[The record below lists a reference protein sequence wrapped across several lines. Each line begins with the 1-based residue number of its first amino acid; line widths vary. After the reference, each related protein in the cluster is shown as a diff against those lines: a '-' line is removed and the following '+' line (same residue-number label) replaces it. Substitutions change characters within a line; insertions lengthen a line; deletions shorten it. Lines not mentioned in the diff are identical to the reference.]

1 MKRRKFDVKSK
12 ISRIDISKFVISVF
26 RMMQNYKN
34 TSILPHKLPYNFQL
48 IGIITFVVLN
58 SFFGY
63 GQRKNENETIK
74 TVCIDAGHGGKD
86 PGCHGSSANEKTV
99 CLQMSLLLGRK
110 IKEAFPSINVVFTR
124 DTDVF
129 VELDDRAKIA
139 NRNNADLFICIH
151 ANSASP
157 AAFGTET
164 FVLGLHR
171 AASQQKIADRENSTI
186 FLEDDKGAKYKD
198 FDMSPDAI
206 IARQLQLSIFL
217 DHSINFASKLQT
229 EFKEI
234 GRYNRGVKQ
243 AGFLV
248 LYKTTMPSVLIE
260 TGFLT
265 NPSDE
270 NFLKNPESQNKM
282 ASAMFEAFKNYKSDL
297 EGIDVIKSDKKSSA
311 NTITRNSEQSIE
323 STFSSD
329 ETTNSIKK
337 TSIIF
342 KVQLETSD
350 KKLSLNSKKFNGI
363 KAEEEKEGAV
373 YKYVSGNFE
382 NDFDSANSLKN
393 EMRNKGFSN
402 AFVYVLENGIRIP
415 LDQGINK
422 IYFFLILLI
431 P

>member
-1 MKRRKFDVKSK
+1 
-12 ISRIDISKFVISVF
+12 
-26 RMMQNYKN
+26 MMQNYKN
-34 TSILPHKLPYNFQL
+34 TSILPYKILYNFHL
-48 IGIITFVVLN
+48 FGIIMFISLL
-58 SFFGY
+58 SFRGF
-63 GQRKNENETIK
+63 GQRKNDKSSIK
-74 TVCIDAGHGGKD
+74 TICIDAGHGGKD

-99 CLQMSLLLGRK
+99 CLQIALQLGAK
-110 IKEAFPSINVVFTR
+110 IKETYPSINVIYTR

-157 AAFGTET
+157 AAYGTET

-171 AASQQKIADRENSTI
+171 AESQQKIADRENSTI
-186 FLEDDKGAKYKD
+186 YLEDDKGAKYKD

-229 EFKEI
+229 EFKQI
-234 GRYNRGVKQ
+234 GRFNRGVKQ

-270 NFLKNPESQNKM
+270 IFLKNPDTQNKL
-282 ASAMFEAFKNYKSDL
+282 ANAMFEAFKKYKAEL
-297 EGIDVIKSDKKSSA
+297 EGVDVLKNDTKQNQINSTKNTDENKEPQSTILDPLNPTKKSV
-311 NTITRNSEQSIE
+311 
-323 STFSSD
+323 
-329 ETTNSIKK
+329 
-337 TSIIF
+337 IIF

-350 KKLSLNSKKFNGI
+350 KKVSLNSQKYAGI
-363 KAEEEKEGAV
+363 KVEEEKEGAI
-373 YKYVSGNFE
+373 YKYVAGNFE
-382 NDFDSANSLKN
+382 EEFSAANTLKN
-393 EMRNKGFSN
+393 EMRKKGFSN
-402 AFVYVLENGIRIP
+402 AFVYATENGIRIP
-415 LDQGINK
+415 LEEGISK
-422 IYFFLILLI
+422 IKKR
-431 P
+431 

>member
-1 MKRRKFDVKSK
+1 
-12 ISRIDISKFVISVF
+12 
-26 RMMQNYKN
+26 MMQNYKN
-34 TSILPHKLPYNFQL
+34 TSILPHKTRYNFHL
-48 IGIITFVVLN
+48 FSIIMFISLL
-58 SFFGY
+58 SFSGF
-63 GQRKNENETIK
+63 GQRKNDKSSIK
-74 TVCIDAGHGGKD
+74 TICIDAGHGGKD

-99 CLQMSLLLGRK
+99 CLQIALQLGAK
-110 IKEAFPSINVVFTR
+110 IKETYPSINVIYTR

-157 AAFGTET
+157 AAYGTET

-171 AASQQKIADRENSTI
+171 AESQQKIADRENSTI
-186 FLEDDKGAKYKD
+186 YLEDDKGAKYKD

-229 EFKEI
+229 EFKQI
-234 GRYNRGVKQ
+234 GRFNRGVKQ

-270 NFLKNPESQNKM
+270 IFLKNPDTQNKL
-282 ASAMFEAFKNYKSDL
+282 ANAMFEAFKKYKAEL
-297 EGIDVIKSDKKSSA
+297 EGVDVLKNDTKQNQINSTKNTDENKEPQSTIPDPLNPTKKSV
-311 NTITRNSEQSIE
+311 
-323 STFSSD
+323 
-329 ETTNSIKK
+329 
-337 TSIIF
+337 IIF

-350 KKLSLNSKKFNGI
+350 KKVSLNSQKYAGI
-363 KAEEEKEGAV
+363 KVEEEKEGTT
-373 YKYVSGNFE
+373 YKYVTGNFE
-382 NDFDSANSLKN
+382 EELTAANTLKN
-393 EMRNKGFSN
+393 EMRKKGFSN
-402 AFVYVLENGIRIP
+402 AFVYATENGIRIP
-415 LDQGINK
+415 LEEGISK
-422 IYFFLILLI
+422 IKKR
-431 P
+431 

>member
-1 MKRRKFDVKSK
+1 
-12 ISRIDISKFVISVF
+12 
-26 RMMQNYKN
+26 MQNYKN
-34 TSILPHKLPYNFQL
+34 TSILPYKTLYNFQL
-48 IGIITFVVLN
+48 FGVVSFITLF
-58 SFFGY
+58 SFTGF
-63 GQRKNENETIK
+63 GQRKNDNSTIK

-99 CLQMSLLLGRK
+99 CLQIALKLGAK
-110 IKEAFPSINVVFTR
+110 IKDAYSNINVIYTR

-157 AAFGTET
+157 AAYGTET

-171 AASQQKIADRENSTI
+171 AESQQKIADRENSTI
-186 FLEDDKGAKYKD
+186 YLEDDKGAKYKD

-229 EFKEI
+229 EFKQI
-234 GRYNRGVKQ
+234 GRFDRGVKQ

-270 NFLKNPESQNKM
+270 TFLKTPDTQNKI
-282 ASAMFEAFKNYKSDL
+282 AGAMFEAFQKYKAEL
-297 EGIDVIKSDKKSSA
+297 EGVDVLKGDKKPNSVNPTKNTEGNNESQYLNSA
-311 NTITRNSEQSIE
+311 QANPA
-323 STFSSD
+323 
-329 ETTNSIKK
+329 KK
-337 TSIIF
+337 SVIIF

-350 KKLSLNSKKFNGI
+350 KKVSLSTQKYAGI
-363 KAEEEKEGAV
+363 KVEEEKDGAT
-373 YKYVSGNFE
+373 YKYVTGNFE
-382 NDFDSANSLKN
+382 GDFTAANTLKN
-393 EMRNKGFSN
+393 ELRKKGFVN
-402 AFVYVLENGIRIP
+402 AFVYATENGNRIP
-415 LDQGINK
+415 LEDGMRKLNK
-422 IYFFLILLI
+422 K
-431 P
+431 